1 MNNSK
6 LIKEKVELIRERFP
20 ESLECNPHNAKEL
33 VKKIKE
39 SFFELGYY
47 KNKERLYD
55 PTADESVMKLIRRVQ
70 GEVVT
75 NRPRKASR
83 RSV

>member
-6 LIKEKVELIRERFP
+6 LIQEKVNLIRQRFP
-20 ESLECNPHNAKEL
+20 EALECNPHNAKEL
-33 VKKIKE
+33 VNKIKE

-55 PTADESVMKLIRRVQ
+55 PTADESVIKLIRRAQ

-75 NRPRKASR
+75 NRPHKPSR
-83 RSV
+83 RKL